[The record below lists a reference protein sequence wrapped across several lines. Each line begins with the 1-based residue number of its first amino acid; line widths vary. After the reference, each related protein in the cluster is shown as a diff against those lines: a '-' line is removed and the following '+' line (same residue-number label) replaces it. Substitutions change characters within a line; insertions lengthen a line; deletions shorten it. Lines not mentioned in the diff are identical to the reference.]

1 MRAHT
6 RCPGRDE
13 RSTLAAPG
21 KQGLAEA
28 AQNGPW
34 ALREA
39 QRFRR
44 LRISEGPETCTGEV
58 MGTTATGP
66 FATTPSASVIFSLG
80 GEFRAQQRH
89 VSACVSTSCGG
100 VYLCPGYEDRML
112 LTALLFM
119 CASGAQSC
127 LVNEA
132 QPSLLGG
139 HVQTGCLSLSV
150 VCHCRWPSPFMSG
163 AAGNRGDQE
172 AAPGWKVGRADLRTA
187 AAAQDSED
195 ILRGSLL
202 SSSLP
207 HSAHFSFVDPASN
220 QAPLARG
227 GRSC

>member
-150 VCHCRWPSPFMSG
+150 AVPLIVRGCRKP
-163 AAGNRGDQE
+163 
-172 AAPGWKVGRADLRTA
+172 
-187 AAAQDSED
+187 
-195 ILRGSLL
+195 RGS
-202 SSSLP
+202 
-207 HSAHFSFVDPASN
+207 
-220 QAPLARG
+220 
-227 GRSC
+227 RSCTRMESGQGGSADCRGCPGFRGYPAGLTAELQPPSLGPLLFC